1 MSVFRL
7 IRRQAFALAIILC
20 AASAYLWP
28 GLYIEWFGVK
38 LAPFVGPSIQ
48 LIMFG
53 MGTTLTAA
61 DFLCVAKTRG
71 AWPWGASVDGDAEVG
86 GRRELRAGNGELD
99 NSLAGVRGEPEER
112 AAVFRDKLRRALPLA
127 PAGEVVVD
135 AARQH
140 AAARAYCGMVDGRE
154 ALREVNVKDRLGRQ
168 REAGCY
174 EDWKQLIFHGTIIA

>member
-38 LAPFVGPSIQ
+38 LTPFVGPSIQ

-71 AWPWGASVDGDAEVG
+71 AWPWGRTAVLDHAARGAGRADDFVILAWKAVG
-86 GRRELRAGNGELD
+86 GCEENPELTGERKSY
-99 NSLAGVRGEPEER
+99 NIRKTAQER
-112 AAVFRDKLRRALPLA
+112 
-127 PAGEVVVD
+127 
-135 AARQH
+135 
-140 AAARAYCGMVDGRE
+140 
-154 ALREVNVKDRLGRQ
+154 
-168 REAGCY
+168 
-174 EDWKQLIFHGTIIA
+174 